1 MVMPLLHMLRLG
13 RELTIV
19 VYGIAI
25 AASFTVAGQVV
36 FRSVLWHR
44 PFVLLLT
51 FGASLAAW
59 VAWTRFRSDGTSQSF
74 LLLAAFAALAV
85 LYAPHALLEGALE
98 HLGGP
103 CGPRAD
109 L

>member
-1 MVMPLLHMLRLG
+1 MVMPLLHVLRLG
-13 RELTIV
+13 RELTIL

-25 AASFTVAGQVV
+25 AASFTAVGQVV

-74 LLLAAFAALAV
+74 LIYAAFVLPLCGLLALIIRRV
-85 LYAPHALLEGALE
+85 QQPDNGY
-98 HLGGP
+98 GP
-103 CGPRAD
+103 GR
-109 L
+109 